1 MGELSEQALTIQL
14 AVLRHFHSSKRSL
27 ANAPKPHTTMTTLE
41 TIVQEL
47 QHVPPQHLDE
57 VYQLVHSLSAKAEA
71 NKKLAAETMRILSGT
86 DDLPAE
92 TWAEI
97 EAYQKRL
104 RAELFTR
111 PNPFLDDEADA
122 A

>member
-1 MGELSEQALTIQL
+1 
-14 AVLRHFHSSKRSL
+14 
-27 ANAPKPHTTMTTLE
+27 MTTLE
-41 TIVQEL
+41 AIL
-47 QHVPPQHLDE
+47 QDLQQVPLEHLDE
-57 VYQLVHSLSAKAEA
+57 VHQLVQALKAKTEA
-71 NKKLAAETMRILSGT
+71 NKKLAAETMRILSGA

-97 EAYQKRL
+97 DAYQRRL

-122 A
+122 T